1 MNRTYDLFERLSD
14 GQFLWRCSASGPE
27 NVLEA
32 LNALAQETLNECFA
46 MDLSTREV
54 PERVKYESA
63 QSPAE
68 PGTGQA
74 ESLLGEM
81 RRNTQAV
88 SLTDGR
94 GEALSAYA
102 GRLYAAVAT

>member
-1 MNRTYDLFERLSD
+1 VNRTYDLFERLSD

-27 NVLEA
+27 SVLEA
-32 LNALAQETLNECFA
+32 LNALAQGTLNECFA
-46 MDLSTREV
+46 MDLSTREL

-63 QSPAE
+63 QSPA
-68 PGTGQA
+68 
-74 ESLLGEM
+74 
-81 RRNTQAV
+81 RRNTQPV